1 MNAIFEMGFGVN
13 DEETK
18 NTSDKF
24 KAKKGETYRVSF
36 AHWPLKDDGSLD
48 IASPTPLFKSGKRLY
63 HPNVGYFLD
72 HGPEFQRLADGKPGK
87 LQIATVIVVWP
98 LKEDQEI
105 DKEKITQ
112 GKFQVLTWV
121 ISKDK
126 YTELATK
133 HRKRHFG
140 SHDLEIYCEDEKFQ
154 KMKFDTYNESIL
166 KGLLESENPKTQKLT
181 STLSSKIQN
190 AALNLDSQIARD
202 LSLEDIKAK
211 LSGEPSAPVA
221 NKSASAS
228 EVDDEMESFLA
239 D

>member
-1 MNAIFEMGFGVN
+1 MSAIFEMGFGVN

-18 NTSDKF
+18 TTSDKF

-36 AHWPLKDDGSLD
+36 ANWPLKDGSLD
-48 IASPTPLFKSGKRLY
+48 LSSPTPLFKSGKRLY

-98 LKEDQEI
+98 LDGEQEI
-105 DKEKITQ
+105 DKEKVKQ
-112 GKFQVLTWV
+112 GKIQILTWV
-121 ISKDK
+121 LSKDK
-126 YTELATK
+126 YQELAGK

-154 KMKFDTYNESIL
+154 KMKFDTYNESAL
-166 KGLLESENPKTQKLT
+166 KGLLESTNPKNQKLI
-181 STLSSKIQN
+181 STIVSKIQN
-190 AALNLDSQIARD
+190 AAQNLDSQIARD
-202 LSLEDIKAK
+202 MSLEDIKAK

-239 D
+239 E